1 MVSSSGIS
9 FSGLGSGLDTNA
21 IVNQLLALER
31 IPINALE
38 NRRSTEQ
45 RRLDLVGDLGSLVK
59 SLQDAADELSTPSEF
74 FAYAATIDQ
83 ESVATVSASSNAD
96 PGTHTVDV
104 QRLASTDRWAFD
116 AVTDREANLS
126 AQAGEQ
132 ISFTVGTTDYT
143 LTVDE
148 SDSSLDGLAGQI
160 EEMAGDVVSASV
172 VNTGTESSPSYQL
185 VLSSKE
191 SGEEGRITG
200 IFSNVGQTGGSGT
213 SLSVNY
219 SAPDVDGEATSSN
232 NITVGNNAIAEIDGL
247 LVERSTNSFT
257 DVIEGVTLELRSV
270 SSAGPANVS
279 VEADRTAVRA
289 RIDTFV
295 TKYNEVIE
303 FINSQNEFTPSDSDD
318 GAGSTG
324 GILFGDS
331 LLNDVKRRIQG
342 ALFNVDTATVIGDT
356 EGYSTLSLVGIEQ
369 SSDGKLS
376 VDSAVFDEKF
386 DGNIEALMDL
396 FADTDGF
403 DNGGAEENT
412 PEYYIDTT
420 ADSGLMGKLTR
431 AIDQMFGSLPSGE
444 SGVELEGIF
453 DLRETAIRDSIS
465 RFDDQIERREDR
477 LVKYEETLVLRFA
490 RLEELLGGLNAQGQA
505 LNSVLG

>member
-38 NRRSTEQ
+38 SRRSTEQ
-45 RRLDLVGDLGSLVK
+45 RRLGLVGDLGNLVK
-59 SLQDAADELSTPSEF
+59 SLQSAADDLSTPSEF

-83 ESVATVSASSNAD
+83 ESVATVSASSSAE

-126 AQAGEQ
+126 GQAGEQ
-132 ISFTVGTTDYT
+132 ISFTIGTTDYA

-148 SDSSLDGLAGQI
+148 NASSLDDLAAGI
-160 EEMAGDVVSASV
+160 EEMAGDVVSASI

-191 SGEEGRITG
+191 SGEEGRITNL
-200 IFSNVGQTGGSGT
+200 FSNVGQTGGAGT
-213 SLSVNY
+213 SLSINF
-219 SAPDVDGEATSSN
+219 SAPGVEGEATSSN
-232 NITVGNNAIAEIDGL
+232 NITVGNNAIAEINGL
-247 LVERSTNSFT
+247 VVERSTNSFT
-257 DVIEGVTLELRSV
+257 DVIEGVTLELRGV
-270 SSAGPANVS
+270 SSGGPANVS
-279 VEADRTAVRA
+279 VEADRTEVRA
-289 RIDTFV
+289 RIDAFV
-295 TKYNEVIE
+295 REYNEVIE
-303 FINSQNEFTPSDSDD
+303 FINGQNEFTPGDSDD
-318 GAGSTG
+318 EAGTTG

-331 LLNDVKRRIQG
+331 LLTDVKRRIQS
-342 ALFNVDTATVIGDT
+342 ALFNVDAATVAADT
-356 EGYSTLSLVGIEQ
+356 EGYSTLALIGIEQ
-369 SSDGKLS
+369 DSEGRLS
-376 VDSAVFDEKF
+376 VDSAVFDDKF
-386 DGNIEALMDL
+386 DGNLEALMDL

-403 DNGGAEENT
+403 DNGGAAENT
-412 PEYYIDTT
+412 PEYYVDTT
-420 ADSGLMGKLTR
+420 ADSGLMDTLSRT
-431 AIDQMFGSLPSGE
+431 IDQMFGRQPNGDSEIDLQ
-444 SGVELEGIF
+444 GIF
-453 DLRETAIRDSIS
+453 DLREEAIRNSIG

-505 LNSVLG
+505 LNSALG